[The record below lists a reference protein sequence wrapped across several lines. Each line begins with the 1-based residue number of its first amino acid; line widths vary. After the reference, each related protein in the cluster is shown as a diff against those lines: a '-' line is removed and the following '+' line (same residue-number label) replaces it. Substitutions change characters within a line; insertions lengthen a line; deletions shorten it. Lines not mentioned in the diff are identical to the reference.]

1 MTFALDGRRL
11 DGRRLVVGQC
21 IVDTQGDILHQND
34 LVFCVAEFVN
44 LVNRIPKFNKW
55 SVLPDLIPLRH
66 SARCRQRQ
74 HADRYAQRLPN
85 LPVHRFLPFLRFVVF
100 PYTAYKMDTD
110 IIAYRHSF
118 FNPFYSVLH
127 ESQIRNFAKI
137 QIAGAQCAPL
147 RVRRYNALFLFFAT
161 L

>member
-1 MTFALDGRRL
+1 MIFVIALDGR
-11 DGRRLVVGQC
+11 VAFQC
-21 IVDTQGDILHQND
+21 MFACQGDIRTQFDH
-34 LVFCVAEFVN
+34 VFILNVGCVN
-44 LVNRIPKFNKW
+44 SFNHFGKI
-55 SVLPDLIPLRH
+55 SISRDRMHLRLRH
-66 SARCRQRQ
+66 STRRRQRQ

-100 PYTAYKMDTD
+100 LYAAYKMDTD

-118 FNPFYSVLH
+118 FNLFYTVLH